1 VKLLI
6 LAAGITSM
14 TAALDRGDIDEA
26 ARQGA
31 LAGPAIVERALA
43 ARARSTRLAAIAAA
57 PLTEDR
63 AELLPALAEVAA
75 GPDRR
80 TAIPAARAA
89 RVIATE
95 LTAHDLPDD
104 LATEDIAISRAR
116 YESIARNTDHF
127 VEVRLAALDTA
138 QALGGF
144 DLPMLLGD
152 PDPLL
157 RAEAI
162 DLVPRPVEAS
172 LRAPLAQT
180 VAADADPKVALAA
193 ARLLCADD
201 PAAGIAAL
209 GTVGVARL
217 AKLPRDRDAARCL
230 R

>member
-1 VKLLI
+1 MKLLI

-31 LAGPAIVERALA
+31 LAGPAVVEKALVA
-43 ARARSTRLAAIAAA
+43 ASRTTRLAAIAAA
-57 PLTEDR
+57 PITEDR
-63 AELLPALAEVAA
+63 AELLPDLADVAA

-89 RVIATE
+89 VKIATE
-95 LTAHDLPDD
+95 LSQHDKPDD
-104 LATEDIAISRAR
+104 LAAEDVAAWRAR
-116 YESIARNTDHF
+116 FESIARNADHF
-127 VEVRLAALDTA
+127 VEVRIAALDTA

-144 DLPMLLGD
+144 DLPAALAD

-157 RAEAI
+157 RTEAL
-162 DLVPRPVEAS
+162 DLTPRPAPDP
-172 LRAPLAQT
+172 LRAALAQT
-180 VAADADPKVALAA
+180 VTSDADPRVALAA

-201 PAAGIAAL
+201 PKAGIAAL
-209 GTVGVARL
+209 GAVGVARL